1 MNYKEYFTN
10 IYDNN
15 IWGEGSG
22 GGSSIESTVL
32 YREYLQKFLKEKNI
46 SSVID
51 YGCGDW
57 QSSHL
62 INFDGI
68 EYLGIDCVDSVIDN
82 NTIKYS
88 KDNIKFKVLYQLEEF
103 FDYKADLLI
112 LKDIIQHWTNQEVD
126 YFLPNVI
133 KNFKYVLLNNSS
145 HQSFDNQDGARADA
159 RARAGRPR
167 SVSAAGAIAHAVPA
181 DAGLPNQLCYGPCPP
196 GLSAQTLQPAQRP
209 HAPSRRER
217 KAEPLHPRH
226 PGRSLAGQHDGQ
238 GTNVAVLLGLAR
250 PAGTGPQ
257 NKMRNDTC
265 ANRRAFERQACG
277 DSFHLQI
284 DLHHASFCQHWP
296 VAGLDPRDAAGQPR
310 RDLHFAARRR
320 IDAEHKP
327 GDFQRL
333 GDVHEIQRPAPF
345 LKFHA
350 ALRVGGIGSLIEVI
364 RRIAVE
370 AIERLRCRLEGGLGE
385 PA

>member
-126 YFLPNVI
+126 YFLE
-133 KNFKYVLLNNSS
+133 
-145 HQSFDNQDGARADA
+145 
-159 RARAGRPR
+159 
-167 SVSAAGAIAHAVPA
+167 
-181 DAGLPNQLCYGPCPP
+181 QLKLKIDKLR
-196 GLSAQTLQPAQRP
+196 LS
-209 HAPSRRER
+209 
-217 KAEPLHPRH
+217 
-226 PGRSLAGQHDGQ
+226 
-238 GTNVAVLLGLAR
+238 
-250 PAGTGPQ
+250 
-257 NKMRNDTC
+257 
-265 ANRRAFERQACG
+265 
-277 DSFHLQI
+277 
-284 DLHHASFCQHWP
+284 
-296 VAGLDPRDAAGQPR
+296 
-310 RDLHFAARRR
+310 
-320 IDAEHKP
+320 
-327 GDFQRL
+327 
-333 GDVHEIQRPAPF
+333 
-345 LKFHA
+345 
-350 ALRVGGIGSLIEVI
+350 
-364 RRIAVE
+364 
-370 AIERLRCRLEGGLGE
+370 
-385 PA
+385 

>member
-145 HQSFDNQDGARADA
+145 HQSFDNQDDVEN
-159 RARAGRPR
+159 RARPL
-167 SVSAAGAIAHAVPA
+167 SVNYEP
-181 DAGLPNQLCYGPCPP
+181 LKKYGP
-196 GLSAQTLQPAQRP
+196 
-209 HAPSRRER
+209 EI
-217 KAEPLHPRH
+217 
-226 PGRSLAGQHDGQ
+226 
-238 GTNVAVLLGLAR
+238 VLTYFAH
-250 PAGTGPQ
+250 
-257 NKMRNDTC
+257 NEK
-265 ANRRAFERQACG
+265 EV
-277 DSFHLQI
+277 SII
-284 DLHHASFCQHWP
+284 DNT
-296 VAGLDPRDAAGQPR
+296 
-310 RDLHFAARRR
+310 
-320 IDAEHKP
+320 K
-327 GDFQRL
+327 
-333 GDVHEIQRPAPF
+333 
-345 LKFHA
+345 KN
-350 ALRVGGIGSLIEVI
+350 
-364 RRIAVE
+364 
-370 AIERLRCRLEGGLGE
+370 
-385 PA
+385 